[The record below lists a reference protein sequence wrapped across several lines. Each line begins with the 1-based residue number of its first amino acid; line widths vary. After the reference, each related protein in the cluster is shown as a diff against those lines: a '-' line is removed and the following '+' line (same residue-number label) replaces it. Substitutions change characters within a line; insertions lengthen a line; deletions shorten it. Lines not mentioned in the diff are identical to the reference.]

1 MNVFAL
7 VLCIVSVILWKTP
20 SATLDRLIQ
29 KLLWPFQAG
38 ARRRAEEA
46 RASCARVAV
55 CCRDG
60 NIAEARKILA
70 AMQSLGRS
78 KAQRILRA
86 EAAFYLILAYCNSP
100 RDKVEDLE
108 RAYRL
113 FHDFGQDKSILL
125 LRKLRLLRV
134 MAVVRLSS
142 CYGRGGNIG
151 RAQEIFEFIK
161 CQGDLETV
169 PLVLVPTTPGL
180 VYAYVISGDI
190 ELARKM
196 FDEMK
201 SFNSAE
207 KVWEQQAAA
216 ASALIEAYAKAG
228 ELDKAQQMVEAVRNW
243 QGSSEKFQRW
253 HQQVSSVMKA
263 YSPANCMRH

>member
-100 RDKVEDLE
+100 RDKAGRLHLNSIFFNNPENPHSLFIKQSRELSSQTQTEFARRHWLLLDYVED
-108 RAYRL
+108 
-113 FHDFGQDKSILL
+113 
-125 LRKLRLLRV
+125 
-134 MAVVRLSS
+134 
-142 CYGRGGNIG
+142 
-151 RAQEIFEFIK
+151 
-161 CQGDLETV
+161 
-169 PLVLVPTTPGL
+169 
-180 VYAYVISGDI
+180 
-190 ELARKM
+190 
-196 FDEMK
+196 
-201 SFNSAE
+201 
-207 KVWEQQAAA
+207 
-216 ASALIEAYAKAG
+216 
-228 ELDKAQQMVEAVRNW
+228 
-243 QGSSEKFQRW
+243 
-253 HQQVSSVMKA
+253 
-263 YSPANCMRH
+263 